1 MNFKQQFFASLL
13 LSLAFAAN
21 SLAAEVVTHP
31 ENTHEIDSEQIRS
44 ILIGKQRFWADGTEI
59 IIAILNNSSSE
70 NVLKSYCGMTSSKF
84 KNHWQRISF
93 SGRGKMPVSFRTSKE
108 ITTYINDHP
117 GAIAILPQ
125 SAPPIAKLNKS
136 R

>member
-1 MNFKQQFFASLL
+1 MNFKHQFFATLL

-44 ILIGKQRFWADGTEI
+44 ILIGKQRFWNDGTEV
-59 IIAILNNSSSE
+59 IIAILNEQSAE
-70 NVLKSYCGMTSSKF
+70 TALKSYCGMTTAKF
-84 KNHWQRISF
+84 KNHWQRIAF
-93 SGRGKMPVSFRTSKE
+93 SGRGKMP
-108 ITTYINDHP
+108 ITFQTLEELSSYVYNHP
-117 GAIAILPQ
+117 GAIAIV
-125 SAPPIAKLNKS
+125 ANHPPIAKLNKE